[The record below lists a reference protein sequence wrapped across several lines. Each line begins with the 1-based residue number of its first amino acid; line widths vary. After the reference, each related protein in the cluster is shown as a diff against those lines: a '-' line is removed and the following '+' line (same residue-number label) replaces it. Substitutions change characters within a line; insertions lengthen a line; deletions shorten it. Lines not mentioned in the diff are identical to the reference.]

1 MWYWHTMKH
10 YLASKGKEILI
21 QAATGMNL
29 EDSKLNKVSQSQED
43 RYCTTLLT
51 CSTFCYLVAKPAWFF
66 CDPRHCSFPGSLVH
80 EIFQVRIL
88 EWVAISFPRDAVS
101 RAVIFIELESRMV
114 VIREQGRRKWGISVQ
129 WLEFQFGKVKK
140 FWRWMAV
147 MAAK

>member
-1 MWYWHTMKH
+1 M
-10 YLASKGKEILI
+10 
-21 QAATGMNL
+21 
-29 EDSKLNKVSQSQED
+29 
-43 RYCTTLLT
+43 
-51 CSTFCYLVAKPAWFF
+51 
-66 CDPRHCSFPGSLVH
+66 VH